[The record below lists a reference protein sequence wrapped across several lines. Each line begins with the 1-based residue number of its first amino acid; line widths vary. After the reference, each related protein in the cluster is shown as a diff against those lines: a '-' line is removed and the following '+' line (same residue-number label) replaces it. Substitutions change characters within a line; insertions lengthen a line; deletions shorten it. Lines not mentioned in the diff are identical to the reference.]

1 MAKNLLKTGS
11 WNSTKPPSYYY
22 CNKTIRKINND
33 IAMADKVLKDETG
46 NRKGIKAFK
55 MLSKQMPK
63 LTNENLNKRN
73 LKTRQEIK
81 N

>member
-1 MAKNLLKTGS
+1 
-11 WNSTKPPSYYY
+11 
-22 CNKTIRKINND
+22 
-33 IAMADKVLKDETG
+33 MADKVLKDETG
-46 NRKGIKAFK
+46 NRKDIKAFK